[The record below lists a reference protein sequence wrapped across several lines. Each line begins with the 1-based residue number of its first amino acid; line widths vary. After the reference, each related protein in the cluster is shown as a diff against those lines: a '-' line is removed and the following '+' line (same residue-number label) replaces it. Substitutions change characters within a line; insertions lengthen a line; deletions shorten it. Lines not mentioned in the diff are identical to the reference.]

1 VTRDPLRLSG
11 LFGTGQYLSGN
22 DLSQNNTQT
31 LYGIRDDGT
40 LSGKTT
46 ISANLLAQSIGS
58 QVTTSTDTDG
68 NTLTYYTVSNNDH
81 LHHFCLLRCK
91 QLSAHGCNGWYLP
104 MTATGFT
111 NAGW

>member
-1 VTRDPLRLSG
+1 VIHCVVIW

-22 DLSQNNTQT
+22 DLSQSNTQT

-58 QVTTSTDTDG
+58 QVTTSTESNG
-68 NTLTYYTVSNNDH
+68 NSLTYYTMSNNTTSTI
-81 LHHFCLLRCK
+81 
-91 QLSAHGCNGWYLP
+91 SAVPGQRHYLP
-104 MTATGFT
+104 TAAM
-111 NAGW
+111 AGICR